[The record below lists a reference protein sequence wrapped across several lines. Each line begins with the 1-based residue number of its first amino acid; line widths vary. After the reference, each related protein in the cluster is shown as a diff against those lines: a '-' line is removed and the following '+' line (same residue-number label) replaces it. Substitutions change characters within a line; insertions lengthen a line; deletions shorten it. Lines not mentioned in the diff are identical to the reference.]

1 MSKCQC
7 FHRHIF
13 TINTHF
19 YKYISIQ
26 GCHNCREPGVCREFE
41 TKPGKKLSLKTAGNL
56 KISTKIQIFEKCLSK
71 YFKTCSV
78 SFAFAWVSQAA
89 GYHVT
94 SHLGCPSG
102 ARLIDIS
109 ASHGLHFSNP
119 ALTHHEHRG
128 ESVDACRVCCCHCQV
143 VTTRSASRG
152 VTTSSFLNSN
162 LPSRS

>member
-1 MSKCQC
+1 MK
-7 FHRHIF
+7 
-13 TINTHF
+13 INRYYRAATLPGNLENAVIL
-19 YKYISIQ
+19 KP
-26 GCHNCREPGVCREFE
+26 NRE
-41 TKPGKKLSLKTAGNL
+41 KILSLKTAVNL
-56 KISTKIQIFEKCLSK
+56 KISTKIQIFENCLSK

-78 SFAFAWVSQAA
+78 RQSFAFAWVSQAA

-128 ESVDACRVCCCHCQV
+128 ESVDACRVFCHCQV
-143 VTTRSASRG
+143 VTTRWASRG
-152 VTTSSFLNSN
+152 VTASSFLNSN
-162 LPSRS
+162 LPSPS